1 MTIQAGSPAWSSPM
15 QPGGMEQV
23 IYETRR
29 QLSDVAWSP
38 TGEWLALVMDGQV
51 YRMHPYGGA
60 VLARLTD
67 HPGGA
72 TSPRWSPDGERISY
86 VTAST
91 FPGHQQIML
100 MNADGSGKRRVTNIR
115 GSVRNGCWV

>member
-1 MTIQAGSPAWSSPM
+1 MVVANSAGRK
-15 QPGGMEQV
+15 ENV

-29 QLSDVAWSP
+29 QMSDVAWSP

-67 HPGGA
+67 HSGGA

-86 VTAST
+86 VTQST
-91 FPGHQQIML
+91 FPGHQQLMI

-115 GSVRNGCWV
+115 GLVRNGCWV